1 MIFFYD
7 LKNVIFEDMIFY
19 DFFMIF
25 NEFFMIF
32 YDFFYDFLMI
42 F

>member
-25 NEFFMIF
+25 FMIFYDFFMIF
-32 YDFFYDFLMI
+32 YDF
-42 F
+42 